1 MQHHCVIIVG
11 AGTSGLSVAACLTR
25 RSIPFIILEKDD
37 CFASLWNK
45 YSYDRLHIHL
55 RKQFCELPHMSF
67 PQSYPQ
73 YVPKKQFLQYLH
85 DYVSHF
91 RISPLYR
98 RTVQRAEY
106 DEGGQKWRVEARNG
120 DSGEV
125 EEYSGRFLVVATGE
139 NSEPFVPAVEGL
151 GGFKGRVI
159 HSTEFK
165 SGKKFKDEHVLVVG
179 SGNSGM
185 EIALDLAN
193 HGARTSILVRNSVHL
208 LSRGT
213 ANLGLM
219 LLKYLPLNIVDSLL
233 VILSKIVYGDV
244 SKFGIKRPQEGPFFL
259 KAKYGKYPV
268 LDVGTFQKI
277 KSGEI
282 QVIQEEIE
290 SVEGNEVAF
299 KNGRSQPFDTI
310 VFCTGFKR
318 STHKWLKGDDYLLN
332 DDGIPKLNYPN
343 HWKGKNGLYCVG
355 LSRRGF
361 YGASEDAENIAAH
374 ISFTVS

>member
-1 MQHHCVIIVG
+1 MQHRCVIIVG
-11 AGTSGLSVAACLTR
+11 AGPSGLSVAACLTR
-25 RSIPFIILEKDD
+25 RSIPFIVLERDD
-37 CFASLWNK
+37 CFASLWFK
-45 YSYDRLHIHL
+45 YSYDRLHLHL

-67 PQSYPQ
+67 PPSYPQ
-73 YVPKKQFLQYLH
+73 YVPKKQFLQYLN

-91 RISPLYR
+91 RISPLYG
-98 RTVQRAEY
+98 RTVERAKY
-106 DEGGQKWRVEARNG
+106 DEGGQKWRVQARNG

-139 NSEPFVPAVEGL
+139 NSEPFVPEVEGL

-159 HSTEFK
+159 HSTGFK
-165 SGKKFKDEHVLVVG
+165 SGKEFKDEHVLVVG
-179 SGNSGM
+179 SGNSGV

-193 HGARTSILVRNSVHL
+193 HGAKASILIRSSIHL
-208 LSRGT
+208 LSRGMT
-213 ANLGLM
+213 NLGLM

-233 VILSKIVYGDV
+233 VILSRMVYGDV
-244 SKFGIKRPQEGPFFL
+244 SKFRIKRPQEGPFSM
-259 KAKYGKYPV
+259 KIKYGKYPV
-268 LDVGTFQKI
+268 IDVGTYEKI

-282 QVIQEEIE
+282 QVIPEEIE
-290 SVEGNEVAF
+290 SVDGNDVVF
-299 KNGRSQPFDTI
+299 KNGRSQPFDSI

-318 STHKWLKGDDYLLN
+318 STHKWLKGNDSLLN

-361 YGASEDAENIAAH
+361 YGASADAENILSQFS
-374 ISFTVS
+374 IV

>member
-11 AGTSGLSVAACLTR
+11 AGPSGLSVAACLTR

-45 YSYDRLHIHL
+45 YSYDRLHFHL

-67 PQSYPQ
+67 PQSYP
-73 YVPKKQFLQYLH
+73 Y
-85 DYVSHF
+85 
-91 RISPLYR
+91 
-98 RTVQRAEY
+98 
-106 DEGGQKWRVEARNG
+106 
-120 DSGEV
+120 
-125 EEYSGRFLVVATGE
+125 
-139 NSEPFVPAVEGL
+139 EPFVPAVEGL

-165 SGKKFKDEHVLVVG
+165 SGEEFKDEHVLVVG

-193 HGARTSILVRNSVHL
+193 HGARTSILIRSSVHL
-208 LSRGT
+208 LSREM
-213 ANLGLM
+213 ANLGLT

-233 VILSKIVYGDV
+233 VILSKMIYGDV

-259 KAKYGKYPV
+259 KVKYGKYPV
-268 LDVGTFQKI
+268 FDVGTFQKI

-290 SVEGNEVAF
+290 SLEGNEVAF
-299 KNGRSQPFDTI
+299 KNGGSQPFDTI

-343 HWKGKNGLYCVG
+343 HWKGKNGSDL
-355 LSRRGF
+355 LLR
-361 YGASEDAENIAAH
+361 NQKL
-374 ISFTVS
+374 TVSVHVYESLGESCNDIHACVYGSVFGDN

>member
-11 AGTSGLSVAACLTR
+11 AGPSGLSVAACLTR

-37 CFASLWNK
+37 CFASLWHK
-45 YSYDRLHIHL
+45 YSYDRLHFHL

-98 RTVQRAEY
+98 RTVERAEY
-106 DEGGQKWRVEARNG
+106 DEDGQKWRVEARNG

-165 SGKKFKDEHVLVVG
+165 SGTEFKDELVLVVG

-193 HGARTSILVRNSVHL
+193 HGARTSILIRSSVHL
-208 LSRGT
+208 LSRDT
-213 ANLGLM
+213 ANLGLT

-233 VILSKIVYGDV
+233 VILSKMVYGDV
-244 SKFGIKRPQEGPFFL
+244 SRFGIKRPQEGPFFL

-299 KNGRSQPFDTI
+299 KNGRSQPFHTI